1 MAGSLHEL
9 TDATFEAEVLNSKG
23 LVLVDLWAPWCGPCL
38 RLTPTLEALAVE
50 LAGKA
55 RVVKVN
61 IDDCQSTA
69 SSLGV
74 NSIPT
79 VVLFKDGKEVTRLVG
94 SQPKDAYLTAISKA

>member
-61 IDDCQSTA
+61 
-69 SSLGV
+69 V
-74 NSIPT
+74 
-79 VVLFKDGKEVTRLVG
+79 
-94 SQPKDAYLTAISKA
+94 